1 VPQVDQVPARDEEE
15 DATGVHQ
22 RESSSSNREGT
33 RHHSVPD
40 TMGLFRIN
48 NQSMVGGRGRYFS

>member
-22 RESSSSNREGT
+22 RESSSS

-40 TMGLFRIN
+40 TTGLFRIN
-48 NQSMVGGRGRYFS
+48 NQSMVGGSGRYFS